1 MTNEP
6 GPEPR
11 KPGGLGAW
19 TLGAWVGTL
28 VVLLVVFAWLMGKD
42 EGKRQ
47 AKSTTPA
54 QQVAEK
60 QPPATTKTTATAPA
74 AAAGPGKEL
83 FAATCS
89 GCHTLAAADAHGTV
103 GPNLDDLKP
112 DAALVETAIH
122 DGGTGSGAMPKDLL
136 QGEQATQVAE
146 FVAKATGSG

>member
-1 MTNEP
+1 MTVQNESP
-6 GPEPR
+6 PSGPR

-19 TLGAWVGTL
+19 TLGAWVGVL
-28 VVLLVVFAWLMGKD
+28 VVLLIVFAWLLGKD
-42 EGKRQ
+42 EGRKQ
-47 AKSTTPA
+47 AKNATPT
-54 QQVAEK
+54 QQVAK
-60 QPPATTKTTATAPA
+60 KPPPAAAKTTPA

-112 DAALVETAIH
+112 NKALVETAIRI
-122 DGGTGSGAMPKDLL
+122 GGTGSGAMPKNLL
-136 QGEQATQVAE
+136 QGEQATQVAD